1 MSDTQQAN
9 RDQAEL
15 WNETA
20 GHNWVEMQSVLDE
33 VLAPFEKLLIEHA
46 LSDGTRHLL
55 DIGCGSGSTTLAA
68 ARRLRKGGSSLGA
81 DISAPLIEAARKRAL
96 QEGLDNASFVQ
107 ADAQTHA
114 FEAGRFDAAISRLG
128 VMFFDDPVA
137 AFANIR
143 RGMRSGGLLAFVA
156 WRSPEENPF
165 MTTAARAAA
174 PYLPSLPK
182 PDPNGPGQFG
192 FADPDRVR
200 RILEASGWHGIDL
213 QPIDVTESL
222 SETNL
227 SAYVTKMGPVTLALK
242 DVDEQTRV
250 KVNGVVRAAF
260 NPFIRDGMARFNM
273 ACWLVKARG

>member
-9 RDQAEL
+9 LDQAEL
-15 WNETA
+15 WNDTA
-20 GHNWVEMQSVLDE
+20 GRNWVEMQSVLDD
-33 VLAPFEKLLIEHA
+33 VLAPFETLLIEHA
-46 LSDGTRHLL
+46 LNDGTRHLL

-68 ARRLRKGGSSLGA
+68 ARRLGKGGSSLGA

-114 FEAGRFDAAISRLG
+114 FEAGRFDAAISRFG

-200 RILEASGWHGIDL
+200 RILEASGWQGIDL

-227 SAYVTKMGPVTLALK
+227 SAYVTKMGPVTLALR

-250 KVNGVVRAAF
+250 KVNGIVRAAF